1 MIRAFIGER
10 LLSLRS
16 LRRKAA
22 GGAGWG
28 IWFRRFGVIEAP
40 VSKPLPSRGEMIAVL
55 GLLSSLG
62 PMGVDMYLPSLP
74 TLARVFSATPGQ
86 VQWTLTSFLLGF
98 SLGQS
103 IIGPL
108 ADRFGRRKP
117 VLFGVLLFALSSA
130 ACPFA
135 TSIYHLVGL
144 RFLQALGSCSGI
156 VTARA
161 IARDVFTPAETRRVF
176 ATLVLFIAAL
186 PLLAPLVGGYLLTAF
201 GWQSSFVVMAVLATI
216 TLGLTLWRVP
226 ETLRPEY
233 ILPLSFR
240 RVADVYALLFRD
252 RLFVLTSI
260 ANGVAMAGMF
270 AYIAGSPFVFINLY
284 GVPAGS
290 FGYYFGMNVI
300 GMVSGSQI
308 AGRVLHN
315 TNPRTVLQVCTTFQV
330 LAGIALIAAAYTGFG
345 GIFGIAPALFVY
357 MFCIGVLMPTASAM
371 ALANHPEIAGSAS
384 ALYGTLQF
392 VFAFFSTGA
401 LSMIGDGSAMPMAMV
416 IAGCGLIAFISS
428 RLLPALAPAAAR

>member
-1 MIRAFIGER
+1 V
-10 LLSLRS
+10 
-16 LRRKAA
+16 
-22 GGAGWG
+22 
-28 IWFRRFGVIEAP
+28 VIKDTALNP
-40 VSKPLPSRGEMIAVL
+40 MPSRAEMIAIL

-74 TLARVFSATPGQ
+74 TLATVFGATPGQ

-117 VLFGVLLFALSSA
+117 VIFGVLLFALCSA

-135 TSIYHLVGL
+135 TSIYHLVAL

-161 IARDVFTPAETRRVF
+161 IARDVFTPSETRRVF
-176 ATLVLFIAAL
+176 ATLVLFVGVL
-186 PLLAPLVGGYLLTAF
+186 PLIAPLIGGYLLTAF
-201 GWQSSFVVMAVLATI
+201 GWQSSFVVMATLAAI
-216 TLGLTLWRVP
+216 TLIIVTWRVP
-226 ETLRPEY
+226 ETLKPEY
-233 ILPLSFR
+233 ILPLSFG
-240 RVADVYALLFRD
+240 RVATVYSILWRD
-252 RLFVLTSI
+252 RLFMLTSL

-284 GVPAGS
+284 GVPAAS

-308 AGRVLHN
+308 AGRILHN
-315 TNPRTVLQVCTTFQV
+315 ANPRTVLQTCATAQV
-330 LAGIALIAAAYTGFG
+330 LAGIALIAAAATGFG

-392 VFAFFSTGA
+392 VFAFMSTGV
-401 LSMIGDGSAMPMAMV
+401 LSLIGDGSAMPMAMV
-416 IAGCGLIAFISS
+416 IAGCGFIAFVAS
-428 RLLPALAPAAAR
+428 RLLPAFRYSTAK

>member
-1 MIRAFIGER
+1 MSATQQ
-10 LLSLRS
+10 LSAREL
-16 LRRKAA
+16 
-22 GGAGWG
+22 
-28 IWFRRFGVIEAP
+28 
-40 VSKPLPSRGEMIAVL
+40 KPLPSRAEIIGVL

-62 PMGVDMYLPSLP
+62 PLGVDMYLPTLP
-74 TLARVFSATPGQ
+74 TLARTFGATPGQ
-86 VQWTLTSFLLGF
+86 VQLTLTSFLFGF

-117 VLFGVLLFALSSA
+117 VCFGVLLFILSSA

-161 IARDVFTPAETRRVF
+161 IARDVFTPAETRQVF
-176 ATLVLFIAAL
+176 ATLVLFIAVLPMIA
-186 PLLAPLVGGYLLTAF
+186 PLLGGYLLTAF
-201 GWQSSFVVMAVLATI
+201 GWQAPFIVMAVLASI
-216 TLGLTLWRVP
+216 TLAVMVWRVP
-226 ETLRPEY
+226 ETLKPEY
-233 ILPLSFR
+233 VLPLSAR
-240 RVADVYALLFRD
+240 RVASIYTILFKD
-252 RLFVLTSI
+252 RLFVLTSL
-260 ANGVAMAGMF
+260 ANGVAMGGMF
-270 AYIAGSPFVFINLY
+270 AYIAGSPFVFITLY

-308 AGRVLHN
+308 AGRILHN
-315 TNPRTVLQVCTTFQV
+315 TNPRTVLRICTTVQV
-330 LAGIALIAAAYTGFG
+330 LAGSALIAAAATGFG
-345 GIFGIAPALFVY
+345 GILGIAPALFVY

-392 VFAFFSTGA
+392 IFAAISTGI
-401 LSMIGDGSAMPMAMV
+401 LSSFGDGTALPMALV
-416 IAGCGLIAFISS
+416 IAGCGLIAFLAS
-428 RLLPALAPAAAR
+428 RPLPAPPAAS